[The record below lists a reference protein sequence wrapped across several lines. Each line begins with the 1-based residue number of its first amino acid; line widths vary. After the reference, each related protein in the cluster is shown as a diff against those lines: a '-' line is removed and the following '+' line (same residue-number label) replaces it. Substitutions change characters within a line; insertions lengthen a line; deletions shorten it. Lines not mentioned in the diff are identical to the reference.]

1 MDWINLLLIEHSSL
15 QAIVIVSLICAIG
28 MALGKVKIAGIS
40 LGVTFVFFIG
50 IIAGHIGWVPD
61 SSARSPTAESS

>member
-50 IIAGHIGWVPD
+50 IIAGV
-61 SSARSPTAESS
+61 T